1 MRLLSFNFKNEA
13 IWIVI
18 LSVSPV
24 FIGLL
29 LGLIVWL
36 SR

>member
-1 MRLLSFNFKNEA
+1 MNLLDFNFKNEA

-18 LSVSPV
+18 FSVSPV
-24 FIGLL
+24 VIGLL
-29 LGLIVWL
+29 LALIVWL